1 MHQTLALCAAMLH
14 RDFTAYTSGKLEQT
28 GAAFRPAV
36 FSALCSK
43 HPGATPAELTRAL
56 HLDWGHSQRSI
67 TKLVESGFLTKEKEG
82 RSHRLHLTEKG
93 QEAFAVSHQVF
104 FDWDRQ
110 RMAALTAQEQ
120 QTLLELLQKV
130 LPQPAAQP
138 PCAPRGLT
146 PHPHFLS
153 IIGGSVL

>member
-14 RDFTAYTSGKLEQT
+14 RDFTAYTGGKLEKL
-28 GAAFRPAV
+28 GLHFGLLYFLLYV
-36 FSALCSK
+36 GK

-110 RMAALTAQEQ
+110 RMAALTVQEQ

-130 LPQPAAQP
+130 LPQPAAQL
-138 PCAPRGLT
+138 PCAPRD
-146 PHPHFLS
+146 
-153 IIGGSVL
+153 

>member
-14 RDFTAYTSGKLEQT
+14 RDFTAYTSGKLEKL
-28 GAAFRPAV
+28 GLHFGLLYFLLYV
-36 FSALCSK
+36 GK
-43 HPGATPAELTRAL
+43 HPGTPPAELTRAL

-138 PCAPRGLT
+138 PCAPRD
-146 PHPHFLS
+146 
-153 IIGGSVL
+153 

>member
-1 MHQTLALCAAMLH
+1 MSIVYFLRT
-14 RDFTAYTSGKLEQT
+14 
-28 GAAFRPAV
+28 
-36 FSALCSK
+36 CSHFGLLYFLLYVGK

-110 RMAALTAQEQ
+110 RMAALTVQEQ

-138 PCAPRGLT
+138 PCAPRD
-146 PHPHFLS
+146 
-153 IIGGSVL
+153 

>member
-14 RDFTAYTSGKLEQT
+14 RDFTAYTSVKLKKL
-28 GAAFRPAV
+28 GLHFGLLYFLLYV
-36 FSALCSK
+36 GK

-67 TKLVESGFLTKEKEG
+67 TKLVESGFLTKEKAG

-138 PCAPRGLT
+138 PCAPRD
-146 PHPHFLS
+146 
-153 IIGGSVL
+153 

>member
-14 RDFTAYTSGKLEQT
+14 RDFTVYTSGKLEKL
-28 GAAFRPAV
+28 GLHFGLLYFLLYV
-36 FSALCSK
+36 GK

-130 LPQPAAQP
+130 LPQP
-138 PCAPRGLT
+138 PCAPRD
-146 PHPHFLS
+146 
-153 IIGGSVL
+153 